1 MSITNFIEVHHDG
14 NKMLINLDWMDTIT
28 QKEING
34 EIRTVVFQAMNNDCY
49 IIADESY
56 EALKSAVEAR
66 QG

>member
-1 MSITNFIEVHHDG
+1 MNFIEVHHDG

-34 EIRTVVFQAMNNDCY
+34 EIRTVIFQAMNNDCY

-56 EALKSAVEAR
+56 EALKEVVEAR